1 MVDPKATFGVLAE
14 IVTKPHSIA
23 LNHRQKY
30 LILIFSQVMEVTLKG
45 SDFQLRTV
53 TSNDL
58 DAVFDLFAQVQS
70 LHSDA
75 IPGFFRPPEKDETF
89 EQFFEG
95 ILNDPEQHLVFAC
108 VDGMQVG
115 YIQYFLGSR
124 PKNVYQPERRFAY
137 IHHLAVGKEHRRA
150 GCASMLIEHVLQE
163 ARRLEIAQLG
173 IDFWSFN
180 SPARACFEKA
190 GFKVN
195 HEAMWLNL

>member
-1 MVDPKATFGVLAE
+1 M
-14 IVTKPHSIA
+14 
-23 LNHRQKY
+23 
-30 LILIFSQVMEVTLKG
+30 KG
-45 SDFQLRTV
+45 SGFQLRTV

-58 DAVFDLFAQVQS
+58 DAVFGLFAQVG
-70 LHSDA
+70 LMHSDA
-75 IPGFFRPPEKDETF
+75 VPQFFRPPEKDETF
-89 EQFFEG
+89 ERFFEG
-95 ILNDPEQHLVFAC
+95 ILNDPEQHLVLAC

-137 IHHLAVGKEHRRA
+137 IHQLVVGKEHRRA
-150 GCASMLIEHVLQE
+150 GCASMLIEHVMQE
-163 ARRLEIAQLG
+163 AKHQEIALLG

-195 HEAMWLNL
+195 QEIMLLNL